1 MMPQIPQLALA
12 FMLQSND
19 MIAHA
24 VGNGQTLELNL
35 AAYQG
40 ITGIFAQFF
49 LIFIR
54 MFAGLVHNYGLAIIL
69 TAILMRVALLPLTRQ
84 QIRGMKVMQMLQPVM
99 KEIQRFYPNKQE
111 QSSKMMELYQTYKI
125 NPLSGCLPMLIQL
138 PILFG
143 VYRALYDASF
153 CGKDFLGIQ
162 LVFPANVTGGRS
174 YGVGPDLADLIDITV
189 SKLGLQHQII
199 RLPEAIPLIG
209 GMFWYI
215 PALALVA
222 LYVITSLWMQRV
234 MRKVNAPDPAFA
246 EEFKEEMKAKD
257 SGPKEPDMAQQ
268 MQRQMG
274 MMNFMIIIFAF
285 IFSAGALLYF
295 VMQNI
300 LMVLEYTFLPRGMNL
315 ALDPKEMKAF
325 VRRSPAGK
333 EASNA
338 PPTPTAASAPQAA
351 AQPLGC
357 LSSLLGGGRPA
368 VPQDSGGSAYN
379 SSAGSAPVEGNN
391 SDNNEGAEDGAD
403 DASGASAATILQR
416 PRKKR
421 RKR

>member
-1 MMPQIPQLALA
+1 
-12 FMLQSND
+12 
-19 MIAHA
+19 
-24 VGNGQTLELNL
+24 
-35 AAYQG
+35 
-40 ITGIFAQFF
+40 
-49 LIFIR
+49 
-54 MFAGLVHNYGLAIIL
+54 
-69 TAILMRVALLPLTRQ
+69 
-84 QIRGMKVMQMLQPVM
+84 
-99 KEIQRFYPNKQE
+99 
-111 QSSKMMELYQTYKI
+111 
-125 NPLSGCLPMLIQL
+125 
-138 PILFG
+138 
-143 VYRALYDASF
+143 
-153 CGKDFLGIQ
+153 
-162 LVFPANVTGGRS
+162 
-174 YGVGPDLADLIDITV
+174 
-189 SKLGLQHQII
+189 
-199 RLPEAIPLIG
+199 
-209 GMFWYI
+209 
-215 PALALVA
+215 
-222 LYVITSLWMQRV
+222 
-234 MRKVNAPDPAFA
+234 
-246 EEFKEEMKAKD
+246 
-257 SGPKEPDMAQQ
+257 MAQQ

-351 AQPLGC
+351 AQPQGC

-391 SDNNEGAEDGAD
+391 TDNNEGAEDGAD